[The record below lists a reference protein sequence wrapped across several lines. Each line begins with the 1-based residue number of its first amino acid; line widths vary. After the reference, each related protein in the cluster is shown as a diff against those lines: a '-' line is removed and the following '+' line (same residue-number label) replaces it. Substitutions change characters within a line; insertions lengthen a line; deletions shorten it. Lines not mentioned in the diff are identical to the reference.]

1 MDSDRSPVPPLLRT
15 LLSRELLVVTGKGGV
30 GKSVVSAAL
39 AAVIAAS
46 GRRVLL
52 MEVDPRENLH
62 QLFDLPPSGGEIVR
76 AAERLYLQNLRPQRV
91 LDELTREQ
99 IKIAFL
105 ARRVIESPVY
115 RHFTEGAPGLEEL
128 AVLGHALRQVRRRT
142 EPAMPD
148 TVILDAPAT
157 GHGVSLLAAPALV
170 TDVVA
175 GGPFGQM
182 ARELAAFVSD
192 ESRAGILAVTLAEE
206 MPVQEVIELLEMLR
220 SRVGRTPDAI
230 VVNGLYPAVPATT
243 DDLAPALAPWIARRH
258 ANEREMARLAGAWAG
273 PTVHL
278 PLLPVDPGPA
288 LLKALSERLREA
300 MREHAPSRGSGA

>member
-115 RHFTEGAPGLEEL
+115 RHFTEGARGWKNSPCS
-128 AVLGHALRQVRRRT
+128 ATRCAKCART

-157 GHGVSLLAAPALV
+157 GHGVSLLAAPAL
-170 TDVVA
+170 
-175 GGPFGQM
+175 
-182 ARELAAFVSD
+182 
-192 ESRAGILAVTLAEE
+192 
-206 MPVQEVIELLEMLR
+206 
-220 SRVGRTPDAI
+220 
-230 VVNGLYPAVPATT
+230 
-243 DDLAPALAPWIARRH
+243 
-258 ANEREMARLAGAWAG
+258 
-273 PTVHL
+273 
-278 PLLPVDPGPA
+278 
-288 LLKALSERLREA
+288 
-300 MREHAPSRGSGA
+300 